1 MGSHA
6 LTSAAVD
13 QMSTT
18 VTIPAVGWYGEP
30 NEGILTKNE
39 NADPPDGAGLIGP
52 WFGPLHVYGDPCRWL
67 TGRPDAPA
75 TTVEELV
82 AALSAQASREASTPG
97 DVTVDGYAGKSIILH
112 VPDDA
117 AFGECD
123 RGTFGSWAPADA
135 PPADGPY
142 RYHQGPGQIDEL
154 WILDV
159 NGTLVTIDAA
169 CYAGTPQEHIAEL
182 RAIVD
187 SMTFEL
193 P

>member
-1 MGSHA
+1 
-6 LTSAAVD
+6 
-13 QMSTT
+13 
-18 VTIPAVGWYGEP
+18 
-30 NEGILTKNE
+30 
-39 NADPPDGAGLIGP
+39 
-52 WFGPLHVYGDPCRWL
+52 
-67 TGRPDAPA
+67 
-75 TTVEELV
+75 
-82 AALSAQASREASTPG
+82 
-97 DVTVDGYAGKSIILH
+97 

-117 AFGECD
+117 VFSECD
-123 RGTFGSWAPADA
+123 QLKFGSWAPASA
-135 PPADGPY
+135 PPAEGPY

-169 CYAGTPQEHIAEL
+169 YYAGTPQEHVADL